1 MSDSLCVPMP
11 ITGRTPAPYPW
22 HVHPTMAKIMPFSA
36 FPAVQCSSGGW
47 NRSLVESS
55 AHLCDERDSHRRHIA
70 LQFLFPSSF
79 LLETSMAFEA
89 IAATLHRV
97 TRMGATS
104 GDSAVGEGRSQVPGG
119 FSGD

>member
-1 MSDSLCVPMP
+1 M
-11 ITGRTPAPYPW
+11 G
-22 HVHPTMAKIMPFSA
+22 
-36 FPAVQCSSGGW
+36 
-47 NRSLVESS
+47 SS
-55 AHLCDERDSHRRHIA
+55 ARLCDEGDSHRRHIA

-97 TRMGATS
+97 TSMGATS